1 MSLPHHLVVC
11 VDEVSAPVTVSPCV
25 QAGQVRQEP
34 LGVVDGHLSLAVGAS
49 RYDDSLLQLDT
60 AGVPDNE
67 MILVC
72 IYTSP
77 PSTPSKLTLESL
89 VTLHCNTFNIA
100 NVVTYI
106 ALRATMVQ

>member
-72 IYTSP
+72 IYTSKYLHPQQTDTEHTAPCCNLPLP
-77 PSTPSKLTLESL
+77 PSLKLT
-89 VTLHCNTFNIA
+89 
-100 NVVTYI
+100 YI
-106 ALRATMVQ
+106 L